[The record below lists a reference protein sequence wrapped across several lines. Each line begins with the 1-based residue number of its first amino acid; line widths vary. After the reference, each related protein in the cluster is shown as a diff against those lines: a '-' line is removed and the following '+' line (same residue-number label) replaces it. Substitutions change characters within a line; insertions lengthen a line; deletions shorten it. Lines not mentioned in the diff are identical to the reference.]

1 MTNVLKLYSGRGFLG
16 GRAVAHKVRTEA
28 AMLLAADADCVVVLD
43 FSLVDGVS
51 HSFADELLSPLAD
64 MLSDDVKRRVSLAN
78 CSPSTLADLQSVADM
93 HGLPMP
99 RVQVAALS

>member
-1 MTNVLKLYSGRGFLG
+1 MTNVLKLYFGRGFLG

-28 AMLLAADADCVVVLD
+28 AVLLAAHEDSMVVLD
-43 FSLVDGVS
+43 FSSVDGVS

-64 MLSDDVKRRVSLAN
+64 MLSADVTRRVSLAN
-78 CSPSTLADLQSVADM
+78 CSPSTLADLRSVADM

-99 RVQVAALS
+99 RVEAAALA